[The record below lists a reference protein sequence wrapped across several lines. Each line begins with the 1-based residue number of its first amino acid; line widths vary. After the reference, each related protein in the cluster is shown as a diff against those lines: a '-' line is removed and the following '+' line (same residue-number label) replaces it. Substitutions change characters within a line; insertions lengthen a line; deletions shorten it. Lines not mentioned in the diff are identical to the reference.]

1 MQPNW
6 ENNTGVPCKIDKKS
20 LLIES
25 TAALTKEFAAFDKLD
40 LMVGRNPVQLVPV
53 DINIFALNTED
64 FTESL
69 VNCFRGP
76 FKDITDLESLCK
88 KFPNPEVS
96 PSYIIYNKP

>member
-6 ENNTGVPCKIDKKS
+6 ENNTGVPCNIDKKS
-20 LLIES
+20 LTIES
-25 TAALTKEFAAFDKLD
+25 TAALTKEFAASNKLD

-69 VNCFRGP
+69 VNCFR
-76 FKDITDLESLCK
+76 DAIDEITDLESLCK
-88 KFPNPEVS
+88 EFPNPEVS
-96 PSYIIYNKP
+96 PSYINYII